1 MSYGKYGMK
10 KIYGQ
15 PDFNNIGSVAYND
28 PEFAL
33 GMLLAQG
40 WNKQYDDRGVRKA
53 QEAMQESLSGEA
65 SAEDRNKALDD
76 YIANGGGS
84 AFDIGAANKVLAQY
98 EAGLAP
104 AGSLGMSAGQSAAQ
118 NKVSV
123 VGNDVNLDDLY
134 KNMPSGKVMTGADQ
148 EKIKE
153 LADMYG
159 QISRPASAPN
169 FSAEEW
175 AAAER
180 QKQRALGRPDHQI
193 DAALEA
199 MLPQAQAEETAG
211 KQAYADQLMRIL
223 SSYNPEKGY
232 DPNAINQLVELG
244 RHDPTAAA
252 LWAKNIPTGG
262 DEYRNKNVVEGQKRQ
277 FDYGQLAADNQL
289 GRAKELGRF
298 NSDLKSAEA
307 QKAKQQMLAELQSA
321 FPNASP
327 DELLR
332 YVLGSRK
339 SSLQTGATSQQV
351 NAAKVAIEDEQK
363 FHDNFE
369 NSGKPYPYQEQ
380 ADAARKFLAGVY
392 GGGNSDSLI
401 GDNSELAA
409 MQGFI
414 DKYNGLRKEDLS
426 NVNATLANDKELK
439 SYLMSNPQMIAAF
452 EAQTGIQLP
461 RKK

>member
-1 MSYGKYGMK
+1 MEDELWKIWSKR
-10 KIYGQ
+10 IYGQ

-53 QEAMQESLSGEA
+53 QEAMQESLSGEP

-84 AFDIGAANKVLAQY
+84 SFDPKSASEILNKYENVVKPDGSIDMNGVSANNAQGMAGFGSDYASNIDALAKIMPN
-98 EAGLAP
+98 G
-104 AGSLGMSAGQSAAQ
+104 G
-118 NKVSV
+118 
-123 VGNDVNLDDLY
+123 VNLASNDFAKIGDLA
-134 KNMPSGKVMTGADQ
+134 N
-148 EKIKE
+148 
-153 LADMYG
+153 MYG
-159 QISRPASAPN
+159 KLNKPLN
-169 FSAEEW
+169 NKDFSAEAW
-175 AAAER
+175 AAEQR
-180 QKQRALGRPDHQI
+180 QRQTALGRPKEQI

-199 MLPQAQAEETAG
+199 MLPQAQDKEKLA
-211 KQAYADQLMRIL
+211 KQAYADQLMGIL

-262 DEYRNKNVVEGQKRQ
+262 DVYRNKNVVEGQKRQ

-392 GGGNSDSLI
+392 GGGNGDSVI
-401 GDNSELAA
+401 GGNSEMAA

-426 NVNATLANDKELK
+426 NVNATLA
-439 SYLMSNPQMIAAF
+439 MIKNLRV
-452 EAQTGIQLP
+452 T
-461 RKK
+461 

>member
-1 MSYGKYGMK
+1 MSYGKYGRK
-10 KIYGQ
+10 RIYGQ

-211 KQAYADQLMRIL
+211 KQAYADQLMGIL

-392 GGGNSDSLI
+392 GGGNGDSLI
-401 GDNSELAA
+401 GDNSEMAA